1 MKITLLAA
9 LLAVVALSGCEKTST
24 NPPVVVTPAP
34 VTVAAGAP
42 GAPGAPGNAGNP
54 GAPGATGDTGA
65 AGATGVAG
73 DKGDTG
79 KTGAPGKE
87 GDTIIVVPEKK

>member
-42 GAPGAPGNAGNP
+42 GAPGNPGAP

-65 AGATGVAG
+65 AGAPGATG